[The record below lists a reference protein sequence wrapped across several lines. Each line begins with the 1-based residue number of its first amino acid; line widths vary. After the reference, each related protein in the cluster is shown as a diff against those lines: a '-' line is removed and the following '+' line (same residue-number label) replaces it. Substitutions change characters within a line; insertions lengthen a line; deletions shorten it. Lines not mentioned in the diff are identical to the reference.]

1 MVGILPLG
9 GGVLLILSDREVQM
23 ILLWFEFTTLGFF
36 GEKTQQLF
44 FLGSL

>member
-1 MVGILPLG
+1 MV
-9 GGVLLILSDREVQM
+9 GVLLILSDREVQM

-44 FLGSL
+44 FWVGCKNNY